1 VIIMKSIS
9 DWYKMELKMKTNL
22 YSSLKGLYPYPL
34 EYHFSSI
41 SKMIAFKDKIDELYK
56 KFNEEDDSK

>member
-22 YSSLKGLYPYPL
+22 YSSLKGLYPYSL